1 MTELLKV
8 EKLSVSFPK
17 DQGRV
22 VSDLDLT
29 LEEGEI
35 LGICGE
41 SGSGKSLTAL
51 SLLGLQGDDALVTGN
66 IYYRGK
72 KISDLPEKEWRKLRG
87 QELAMVF
94 QDAQSALNPTMRVG
108 KQVAEGLRIHQAQ
121 LSGEV
126 VRERVEQLLEALGLK
141 NVAQVARAFPHE
153 LSGGMRQRIGL
164 AIGLINAP
172 KLLILDEVT
181 TALDPSLQKSLLELL
196 RQIHDQTGQ
205 STIFISH
212 DIRLVRE
219 FCERVLIF
227 YAGEKVE
234 EGPARDVFA
243 NPAHV
248 YTKLLMDALP
258 GDAGAN
264 TSLVEIPGRVP
275 SSQELSA
282 ILAEEAPPCLFANR
296 CPLVIPQCWQEKPA
310 LKDLGHRHRAACHL
324 AEGLYASS
332 WARERQARQRAEER
346 KPEEEHM
353 PTEEHKPA
361 DEPSQASLS
370 SDPLTEEAHKAA
382 EMPTPYLLVEGVSH
396 SFSGRRERQDWV
408 LRGINF
414 RIYPHQFTALLGE
427 SGSGK
432 STLARLVSGQLRPL
446 EGNIYLDGREIAHMS
461 RKERRQAQLGIQ
473 MVFQDPFSSLH
484 PRQSL
489 ARQIEESLILA
500 GEKDPA
506 ARRER
511 VLQMMEDVG
520 LHPDLA
526 DRLPQDLSG
535 GQQQRVAIACAL
547 VTKPKLLI
555 ADEALSALD
564 LSVQAQIINLLQ
576 QLRQKQDFACLFI
589 SHDLDVVRYLCDRV
603 AVLYQGQICEE
614 NKTER
619 VFSNPQHPYTREL
632 LAARI
637 R

>member
-1 MTELLKV
+1 MTELLRV
-8 EKLSVSFPK
+8 EKLRISFPN
-17 DQGRV
+17 DQGLV
-22 VSDLDLT
+22 VSDLDLSVA
-29 LEEGEI
+29 EGEI

-51 SLLGLQGDDALVTGN
+51 SLLGLHDPDALVEGS
-66 IYYRGK
+66 IYYQGRELSG
-72 KISDLPEKEWRKLRG
+72 LPEAEWRKLRG
-87 QELAMVF
+87 QDLALVF
-94 QDAQSALNPTMRVG
+94 QDAQTALNPTMRVG
-108 KQVAEGLRIHQAQ
+108 KQVAEGLYIHQPH
-121 LSGEV
+121 LSKAEIN
-126 VRERVEQLLEALGLK
+126 ERVQKLLTDLGLK
-141 NVAQVARAFPHE
+141 NVPQVMRAFPHE

-164 AIGLINAP
+164 AVGLINAP
-172 KLLILDEVT
+172 HLLILDEVT
-181 TALDPSLQKSLLELL
+181 TALDPSLQKSLLQLL
-196 RQIHDQTGQ
+196 RKIHDQTGQ
-205 STIFISH
+205 ATIFISH

-248 YTKLLMDALP
+248 YTKLLLDALP
-258 GDAGAN
+258 GNAG
-264 TSLVEIPGRVP
+264 SSGRLVEIPGRVP
-275 SSQELSA
+275 SSQELA
-282 ILAEEAPPCLFANR
+282 QIMAEEECLCLFANR
-296 CPLVIPQCWQEKPA
+296 CPLVIPKCWSEKPP
-310 LKDLGHRHRAACHL
+310 LKDLGNGHKAACHL

-332 WARERQARQRAEER
+332 WARERQARQRANER
-346 KPEEEHM
+346 GKTQATKESAPKPKTTAQ
-353 PTEEHKPA
+353 P
-361 DEPSQASLS
+361 
-370 SDPLTEEAHKAA
+370 
-382 EMPTPYLLVEGVSH
+382 EMPTPYLLVEEVSH
-396 SFSGRRERQDWV
+396 SFYGHRHREDWV
-408 LRGINF
+408 LQGINF
-414 RIYPHQFTALLGE
+414 RIYPRQFTALLGE

-473 MVFQDPFSSLH
+473 MIFQDPFSSLH

-489 ARQIEESLILA
+489 ARQIEEPLILA
-500 GEKDPA
+500 GEKDPLV
-506 ARRER
+506 RQEK

-603 AVLYQGQICEE
+603 AVLYQGRICEE

-619 VFSNPQHPYTREL
+619 VFNDPQHPYTKEL
-632 LAARI
+632 LNARVK
-637 R
+637 

>member
-1 MTELLKV
+1 MTELLRV
-8 EKLSVSFPK
+8 EKLRISFPK
-17 DQGRV
+17 DQGLV
-22 VSDLDLT
+22 VSDLDLSIA
-29 LEEGEI
+29 EGEI

-51 SLLGLQGDDALVTGN
+51 SLLGLHGPDALVEGS
-66 IYYRGK
+66 IYYQGREL
-72 KISDLPEKEWRKLRG
+72 SSLPEAEWRKLRG
-87 QELAMVF
+87 QDLALVF
-94 QDAQSALNPTMRVG
+94 QDAQTALNPTMRVG
-108 KQVAEGLRIHQAQ
+108 KQVAEGLHIHQPQ
-121 LSGEV
+121 LSKAEIKD
-126 VRERVEQLLEALGLK
+126 RVQKLLTDLGLK
-141 NVAQVARAFPHE
+141 NVPQVMRAFPHE

-164 AIGLINAP
+164 AVGLINAP
-172 KLLILDEVT
+172 HLLILDEVT
-181 TALDPSLQKSLLELL
+181 TALDPSLQKSLLQLL

-205 STIFISH
+205 TTIFISH
-212 DIRLVRE
+212 DIRLVKE

-234 EGPARDVFA
+234 AGPVRDVFA

-248 YTKLLMDALP
+248 YTKLLLDALP
-258 GDAGAN
+258 GNAGPSG
-264 TSLVEIPGRVP
+264 TLVEIPGRVP
-275 SSQELSA
+275 SSQELA
-282 ILAEEAPPCLFANR
+282 QIMAEKEPPCLFANR
-296 CPLVIPQCWQEKPA
+296 CPLVIPKCWSEKPP
-310 LKDLGHRHRAACHL
+310 LKDLGNGHKAACHL

-332 WARERQARQRAEER
+332 WARERQARQRADER
-346 KPEEEHM
+346 VKTKAKLSADQITIEK
-353 PTEEHKPA
+353 KPA
-361 DEPSQASLS
+361 ASTTTTA
-370 SDPLTEEAHKAA
+370 P

-396 SFSGRRERQDWV
+396 SFGGRRHREDWV
-408 LRGINF
+408 LQGINF
-414 RIYPHQFTALLGE
+414 RIYPRQFTALLGE

-473 MVFQDPFSSLH
+473 MIFQDPFSSLH

-489 ARQIEESLILA
+489 ARQIEEPLILA
-500 GEKDPA
+500 GEKDPIV
-506 ARRER
+506 RQEK

-603 AVLYQGQICEE
+603 AVLYQGRICEE

-619 VFSNPQHPYTREL
+619 VFNDPQHPYTKEL
-632 LAARI
+632 LNSRI
-637 R
+637 K